1 MICPYSS
8 GKFWAGGAFLPPHP
22 VVTAAVGSQ
31 LVAVGVTGEP
41 KPLGV
46 TTVVGAEPN
55 VAGLVENPALDAVV
69 LPYASPLNPPPTK
82 LGWLL
87 TLTCPCTGGT

>member
-1 MICPYSS
+1 M
-8 GKFWAGGAFLPPHP
+8 PPHP
-22 VVTAAVGSQ
+22 VVTAAGAGSQ
-31 LVAVGVTGEP
+31 LVAVGVTDEP
-41 KPLGV
+41 TPLGV

-69 LPYASPLNPPPTK
+69 LPYASPLNPPPTE